1 MKKFLTIFL
10 LALFCLPALYAIT
23 KTKAEET
30 LTTKESQEISQTSK
44 ESTTDTEIKEILDK
58 LDLNSLSGE
67 NRRNKIYDLL
77 KNNKNVFEI
86 FESATK
92 DADKL
97 CHILSTYNLSNCT
110 NDFYIVL
117 NKILKEN
124 TNKKQDSN
132 VPKESEF
139 FKAS

>member
-1 MKKFLTIFL
+1 MKKFLIIIL
-10 LALFCLPALYAIT
+10 LASFCSPVVHNLT
-23 KTKAEET
+23 KTNAKENSANKET
-30 LTTKESQEISQTSK
+30 QEICK
-44 ESTTDTEIKEILDK
+44 INNESLSDSEIKEILEK

-77 KNNKNVFEI
+77 KNNKSIFET

-97 CHILSTYNLSNCT
+97 CHILSTYNLCNCT

-117 NKILKEN
+117 NKIFKEN

-132 VPKESEF
+132 VSKESES